1 MSLTARLEKAID
13 RTGPGRRATAFAA
26 RLRRRTVPTHWT
38 DIFGIVTLAC
48 VAVLV
53 VTGLV
58 LMFFY
63 TPSSERVVYEGGYA
77 PLHGVE
83 MSRALAS
90 TLGISFDVNGGLLL
104 RQAHHWSAL
113 LLPAAIL
120 AQLAVMFFTGAFR
133 RPRQASWVLLFLIL
147 VAALAAGWS
156 GYALP
161 DDMLSGTGL
170 RIVEGIVLGIPVVG
184 TWAAALLFGGGFPGR
199 IIETLYPI
207 HLLVSVALIVLIA
220 ARVRVAWRH
229 GLPQYPGARR
239 LPVLPAA
246 AQRWGGFA
254 AVVVGILLVVSA
266 TVTVSPIWL
275 FGPSDPG
282 NASAGSQP
290 DWYTGFLDGAL
301 RLVPPGW
308 EFEIGGYTLTL
319 AVLAPLAVVGAFMA
333 GMLLYPLLE
342 NWVTAGRGASDLLD
356 RPRDVP
362 VRTAIGVAGMSVYGV
377 LWGAGSADVIAATFR
392 LSLESV
398 VVTFQVLLLVAPP
411 VAFSVARR
419 VCLGLQQKDRDL
431 LEHGVETGRI
441 VRMPGGRYVE
451 IHAPLPAEARR
462 RLVARTAVRPVMLR
476 PDASGRI
483 PVAGRVRGVLSK
495 VLFSE
500 RGQTTQV
507 STPG

>member
-1 MSLTARLEKAID
+1 MTLTARLEKAID
-13 RTGPGRRATAFAA
+13 GTKTGRRATAFAA
-26 RLRRRTVPTHWT
+26 ELRRRTVPTHWT
-38 DIFGIVTLAC
+38 DVFGVVTMAC
-48 VAVLV
+48 LAVLV
-53 VTGLV
+53 VTGVV

-63 TPSSERVVYEGGYA
+63 VPSSERVVYDGGYS

-83 MSRALAS
+83 VSRAFAS
-90 TLGISFDVNGGLLL
+90 TLGLSLDVNGGLVL
-104 RQAHHWSAL
+104 RQAHHWAAL

-184 TWAAALLFGGGFPGR
+184 TWIAALLFGGGFPGR

-207 HLLVSVALIVLIA
+207 HLLVSVALIVLVA
-220 ARVRVAWRH
+220 ARVRVAWRR
-229 GLPQYPGARR
+229 GMPQYPDAQRIPMR
-239 LPVLPAA
+239 AA
-246 AQRWGGFA
+246 ARRWGGFA
-254 AVVVGILLVVSA
+254 AVAVGILLVVSA

-275 FGPSDPG
+275 YGPSDPG

-308 EFEIGGYTLTL
+308 ELEIGGYTVTL
-319 AVLAPLAVVGAFMA
+319 AVLVPLAVVGAFMA
-333 GMLLYPLLE
+333 ALLLYPLLE
-342 NWVTAGRGASDLLD
+342 NWVVGGGDSDLLD
-356 RPRDVP
+356 RPRNVP
-362 VRTAIGVAGMSVYGV
+362 VRTALGVAGMSFYGV
-377 LWGAGSADVIAATFR
+377 LWAAGSADVIAATFG
-392 LSLESV
+392 LALEAV
-398 VVTFQVLLLVAPP
+398 VIAFQVALVVAPP

-462 RLVARTAVRPVMLR
+462 RLLAGRTDRPAMLR

-483 PVAGRVRGVLSK
+483 TIAARTRSLLSRI
-495 VLFSE
+495 VF
-500 RGQTTQV
+500 
-507 STPG
+507 PAA